1 MISRTEV
8 FRLAHRFGVGER
20 VIEKDYV
27 LSWVLVA
34 IAESDLSG
42 HAAFKGGTALKKVY
56 FPEYRFSE
64 DLDFTLVRNLNHDE
78 LLGLVQ
84 QSLPSLLKREN
95 LRVEVGKAD
104 LSQHESSRV
113 ELAYVGPLQARMG
126 SRELRMDFTR
136 NELLVNEPRRAELK
150 APYSNYPQAVRL
162 PTYTINEIF
171 AEKLCALMGRTE
183 PRDLYDVWWLLK
195 MSGVD
200 PALVTHDFLRK
211 AEHKG
216 HEPARL
222 DDALE
227 MKESVFA
234 RQWGTRLSQQVRD
247 LPHFDEVM
255 RAVRRHVRQL
265 ELS

>member
-1 MISRTEV
+1 MIPQAEV
-8 FRLAHRFGVGER
+8 FRLARQEGVGER

-27 LSWVLVA
+27 LSWVLIA
-34 IAESDLSG
+34 IAESDLRDQV
-42 HAAFKGGTALKKVY
+42 AFKGGTALKKVY
-56 FPEYRFSE
+56 FAGYRFSE

-95 LRVEVGKAD
+95 LRVDVEKAD
-104 LSQHESSRV
+104 LSQYESSRV

-126 SRELRMDFTR
+126 SRQLRMDFTR

-150 APYSNYPQAVRL
+150 APYSDYPGAVRL
-162 PTYTINEIF
+162 PTYTINEIL

-183 PRDLYDVWWLLK
+183 PRDLYDVYWVLK
-195 MSGVD
+195 KSTVD
-200 PALVTHDFLRK
+200 REFLYHDFLAK
-211 AEHKG
+211 AEYKG

-222 DDALE
+222 YEALGD
-227 MKESVFA
+227 KASRFESQWKA
-234 RQWGTRLSQQVRD
+234 RLGQQVQD
-247 LPHFDEVM
+247 LPQFDEVM

-265 ELS
+265 D